1 MNRKSVDCSWYRRG
15 VIVVVGLFCCVDALS
30 QEVGKPQGEDLGTAG
45 SREDPAKWLIR
56 DQSKATELAFKGIGF
71 ARTANITTE
80 ASVIHNAD
88 DNTPFLSDRI
98 SRSSVWRVELRG
110 WKLQFAGLHTDA
122 PHAYNPNWE
131 ILLDPNTSQ
140 ILRIAS
146 GPPLG
151 DPPIPPEPD
160 AKSATEQLRTT
171 NDERYHGFPEEPPT
185 ITFVDAIRALAQEGG
200 NPLAAR
206 QIKAQY
212 VEWSEAG
219 KECRPVW
226 AITLRGIRFEMG
238 ERRGGP
244 QTPIYT
250 IRHIIDART
259 GRWIG
264 ATNTPAPTKEK

>member
-1 MNRKSVDCSWYRRG
+1 MNRKSVDCAWCRRG
-15 VIVVVGLFCCVDALS
+15 LIVVVGVFCCVDALS
-30 QEVGKPQGEDLGTAG
+30 QEVGKPP
-45 SREDPAKWLIR
+45 REDSGTPASRKDPTEPLIR
-56 DQSKATELAFKGIGF
+56 DQTEATERACKAIGF
-71 ARTANITTE
+71 ARTADITAE
-80 ASVIHNAD
+80 ASVVHDAD
-88 DNTPFLSDRI
+88 DNTPFLSERI
-98 SRSSVWRVELRG
+98 SKSSVWRVELRG
-110 WKLQFAGLHTDA
+110 WKLQFAGLHPDA

-151 DPPIPPEPD
+151 EPPIPPEPD
-160 AKSATEQLRTT
+160 AKSATEQLQTT

-185 ITFVDAIRALAQEGG
+185 ITFVDAIRVLAQEGE

-219 KECRPVW
+219 RDRRPVW
-226 AITLRGIRFEMG
+226 AITLRGIRFEMA

-244 QTPIYT
+244 QAPIYT

-259 GRWIG
+259 GKWLG